1 MAPSP
6 SVSFVEAQFRALQ
19 PSLRRFL
26 YAMVRDRALA
36 DDLLQDTFLEACRTP
51 DRLMAAGDPAAWLFQ
66 VARRRALNAHRS
78 ADRFRGAVERFA
90 GRGQQEPRDDYRE
103 SAGVAAAL
111 ELLEG
116 LDGPERALLLLR
128 YVHGFEAQ
136 ELAEITERSPAA
148 VRKQLER
155 LRGRLAA
162 QLATEDTEEVPA

>member
-51 DRLMAAGDPAAWLFQ
+51 ERLMAAGDPAAWLFQ

-78 ADRFRGAVERFA
+78 AGRFRGAVERLA
-90 GRGQQEPRDDYRE
+90 GRREQRDDDYRE
-103 SAGVAAAL
+103 STDAAAAL
-111 ELLEG
+111 ALLDG
-116 LDGPERALLLLR
+116 LDGHERALVLLR

-162 QLATEDTEEVPA
+162 RLGTEETEEMPG

>member
-6 SVSFVEAQFRALQ
+6 SVSFVETQFRALQ

-26 YAMVRDRALA
+26 YAMVRDQALA

-78 ADRFRGAVERFA
+78 AGRFRGALERFA
-90 GRGQQEPRDDYRE
+90 GRREHQDDGYRE
-103 SAGVAAAL
+103 STDAAAAL
-111 ELLEG
+111 ALLDG
-116 LDGPERALLLLR
+116 LDGPERALVLLR

-162 QLATEDTEEVPA
+162 QLGTEETEEVPA